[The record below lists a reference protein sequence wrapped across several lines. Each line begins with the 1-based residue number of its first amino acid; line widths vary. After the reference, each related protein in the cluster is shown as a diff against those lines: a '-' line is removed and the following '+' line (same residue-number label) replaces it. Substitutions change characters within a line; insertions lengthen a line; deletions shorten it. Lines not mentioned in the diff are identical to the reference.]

1 MTKPTITAPSLV
13 KKILWIIVSLTAS
26 CHIISFVFHLKPEK
40 ILVAQTNK
48 DTNAIHHHRADDNIL
63 SDYAVAEDENTTT
76 THSKTIKSINLIG
89 ERHSGTKWITSQLDD
104 CFGDRIDVKN
114 RYTRYKHWF
123 QYNDISEDD
132 TYYHSPNS
140 SLVVSIFRDPYDWVD
155 SMLKKPYHSPN
166 HFDLDW
172 KTFVNKEWTMGY
184 RYNGDEY
191 LIESGTHHNATCKHR
206 FTFNEI
212 IPCSR
217 KDRNWN
223 NITRYGKPVGVIY
236 ELNQDKS
243 GLPYNSIIDLRRDK
257 IKNFLDVAN
266 YDGVASFIP
275 IQYEYMILYGLRELI
290 EQVASITG
298 LKPKCIPTPPRL
310 KRSKTFDPE
319 YVEWMNAHVDW
330 DVEKLVGYSKKET

>member
-1 MTKPTITAPSLV
+1 MTKPTATAPPLV

-26 CHIISFVFHLKPEK
+26 CHIISFVFHLKPKK
-40 ILVAQTNK
+40 ILVVQTTK
-48 DTNAIHHHRADDNIL
+48 DTLANHYHRLDNNIIP
-63 SDYAVAEDENTTT
+63 SVYAEERNTTT
-76 THSKTIKSINLIG
+76 IHINTIKSINLIG

-132 TYYHSPNS
+132 MYYHSPNS

-155 SMLKKPYHSPN
+155 SMVKKPYHSPN

-184 RYNGDEY
+184 RYKGDEE
-191 LIESGTHHNATCKHR
+191 LIKSDKHHNATCKHR

-212 IPCSR
+212 IPCSK

-236 ELNQDKS
+236 ELNHNKS
-243 GLPYNSIIDLRRDK
+243 GQPYDSIIDLRRDK
-257 IKNFLDVAN
+257 IKNFMDVAN
-266 YDGVASFIP
+266 YDGVASSIP
-275 IQYEYMILYGLRELI
+275 IQYEYMVKYGTRELI
-290 EQVASITG
+290 EQVASIIG
-298 LKPKCIPTPPRL
+298 LEPKCNPTLPRQA
-310 KRSKTFDPE
+310 RSKTFDHG
-319 YVEWMNAHVDW
+319 YVEWMNDNIDW